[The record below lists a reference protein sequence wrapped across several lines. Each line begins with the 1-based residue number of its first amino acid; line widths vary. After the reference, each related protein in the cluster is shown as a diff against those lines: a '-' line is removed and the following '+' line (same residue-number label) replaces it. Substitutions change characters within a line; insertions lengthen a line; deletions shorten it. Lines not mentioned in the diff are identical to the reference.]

1 MPGYCGMALSERID
15 PSAPKTALIQYAAFA
30 LMAIC
35 VALLSMDVHGLGGA
49 GDRKTSGLTVA
60 PSSRH
65 AWQALDKGGQDF
77 LDKEY
82 ETVVGEIARRVEQE
96 HLLFTMKFG
105 IVGAILY
112 TFLQEAFRRGNMQF
126 QRSAFGSLVAWAAV
140 VVSTIV
146 DLRIAANQSFI
157 VTLGEWTRQY
167 EELKLGVTA
176 DPLGWEAFLADR
188 LLSQSYYPA
197 LRVSGQVLTVFLFAF
212 TSALFFLPK
221 DNDNDA
227 RTGFVSGACAVLSIF
242 LMTGS
247 AINRRTGSS
256 AMWLYVAF
264 GGIAIVL
271 SALLAL
277 MSASRAQPADYSLPA
292 MPEATDQ

>member
-1 MPGYCGMALSERID
+1 MTVIQRDDSVPPRSSL
-15 PSAPKTALIQYAAFA
+15 LQYAAFA

-35 VALLSMDVHGLGGA
+35 VALLSMDVPGLGGA

-60 PSSRH
+60 PSSVH

-96 HLLFTMKFG
+96 HLLFALKFG
-105 IVGAILY
+105 IVGGILY

-157 VTLGEWTRQY
+157 ITLGEWTRQY
-167 EELKLGVTA
+167 EELKLGVNGV
-176 DPLGWEAFLADR
+176 PLGWEAFLADR

-227 RTGFVSGACAVLSIF
+227 RTGFVSGTCAVLSVF

-271 SALLAL
+271 AALLSL
-277 MSASRAQPADYSLPA
+277 ISTSRPQSADYSLPA
-292 MPEATDQ
+292 VQVEATDQ